1 MAIFGLFLKSI
12 FIVAL
17 LVAVFI
23 IGVTVYLYM
32 RVKRVARTFA
42 GASGRQSTAGRRT
55 DGARHDAGSGGNG
68 AGSRSNGDQAFCN
81 EELYD
86 ERSPRVAN
94 RKIFS
99 KDDGEY
105 VDFEEE

>member
-42 GASGRQSTAGRRT
+42 GAGRRRQSTAGQRT
-55 DGARHDAGSGGNG
+55 AGARQGAGNG
-68 AGSRSNGDQAFCN
+68 GDSAGNGDQAFCN

>member
-17 LVAVFI
+17 LAAVFI
-23 IGVTVYLYM
+23 IGVTIYLYL
-32 RVKRVARTFA
+32 RVKRVAKTFA
-42 GASGRQSTAGRRT
+42 NAGRQRTADTRQSGGASGSKGADSRADSNSSRT
-55 DGARHDAGSGGNG
+55 VY
-68 AGSRSNGDQAFCN
+68 N